1 MRCDR
6 AQELVDPLVDG
17 ELGDDD
23 REAIT
28 AHMKDCPRCAT
39 LSVDIGRLGKSIAE
53 VGREPAPKALVFRVR
68 RHLANAVEHHEVGQ
82 KRFAPWR
89 LPSGIMRQ
97 CATLAA
103 SCALSVLL
111 TWSFMTSTGQVG
123 RLEQEVLS
131 AHVRSLLQD
140 GPPIQ
145 VASSDTH
152 RVKPWFAGRI
162 DFAPD
167 VKDLTTQGFPLLGGR
182 LDYIRERRVVA
193 LVYRRQLHIVNVFMW
208 PASGTE
214 DALPKL
220 ATDNGYNLLVW
231 NKSGVTYWVLSD
243 LDARELSRLQ
253 SLL

>member
-39 LSVDIGRLGKSIAE
+39 LSVDIGRLSKSIAE

-111 TWSFMTSTGQVG
+111 TWAFMTSSGQG
-123 RLEQEVLS
+123 SRLKQEILS

-167 VKDLTTQGFPLLGGR
+167 VKDLTAQGFPLLGGR
-182 LDYIRERRVVA
+182 LDYIGQRRVGA
-193 LVYRRQLHIVNVFMW
+193 LVYQRRLHIVNVFMW
-208 PASGTE
+208 PAASTE
-214 DALPKL
+214 DAPPKL
-220 ATDNGYNLLVW
+220 STDNGYNLLVW
-231 NKSGVTYWVLSD
+231 HKSGITYWAVSD
-243 LDARELSRLQ
+243 LEVRELTRLQ
-253 SLL
+253 NLL

>member
-6 AQELVDPLVDG
+6 ARGLINSLVDG

-23 REAIT
+23 RKAVT
-28 AHMKDCPRCAT
+28 AHIKDCRCCAKFG
-39 LSVDIGRLGKSIAE
+39 VDIRRLSKSIAE
-53 VGREPAPKALVFRVR
+53 IGREPPPKALVFRVR
-68 RHLANAVEHHEVGQ
+68 RHLANAGERHQLAQ
-82 KRFAPWR
+82 KRLVIWQ
-89 LPSGIMRQ
+89 LPSGIMRH

-123 RLEQEVLS
+123 RLEQEILS

-152 RVKPWFAGRI
+152 NVKPWFAGRI

-167 VKDLTTQGFPLLGGR
+167 VKDLTAQGFPLLGGR
-182 LDYIRERRVVA
+182 LDYIRQRRVGA
-193 LVYRRQLHIVNVFMW
+193 LVYQRRLHIVNVFMW
-208 PASGTE
+208 PAASTE
-214 DALPKL
+214 DASPKL
-220 ATDNGYNLLVW
+220 ITENGYNLLVW
-231 NKSGVTYWVLSD
+231 NKSGVTYWAVSD
-243 LDARELSRLQ
+243 LDVSELNRLQ
-253 SLL
+253 NLL

>member
-6 AQELVDPLVDG
+6 AQELIDPLVDG

-82 KRFAPWR
+82 ERFAPWR
-89 LPSGIMRQ
+89 FPSGIMRQ

-111 TWSFMTSTGQVG
+111 TWAFMTSSGQG
-123 RLEQEVLS
+123 SRLKQEILS

-167 VKDLTTQGFPLLGGR
+167 VKDLTAQGFPLLGGR
-182 LDYIRERRVVA
+182 LDYIGQRRVGA
-193 LVYRRQLHIVNVFMW
+193 LVYQRRLHIVNVFMW
-208 PASGTE
+208 PAANTE
-214 DALPKL
+214 DAPPKHI
-220 ATDNGYNLLVW
+220 TENGYNLLTW
-231 NKSGVTYWVLSD
+231 NKSGVTYWAVSD
-243 LDARELSRLQ
+243 LDARELTRLRN
-253 SLL
+253 LL

>member
-6 AQELVDPLVDG
+6 ARELINPLVDG

-23 REAIT
+23 RKAVT
-28 AHMKDCPRCAT
+28 AHINDCSCCAKFG
-39 LSVDIGRLGKSIAE
+39 VDIGRLSKSVAE
-53 VGREPAPKALVFRVR
+53 VGREPAPKALAFRVR
-68 RHLANAVEHHEVGQ
+68 RHLANADEHHEVGQ
-82 KRFAPWR
+82 KRLVLWR

-111 TWSFMTSTGQVG
+111 TWSFMTSSRQVG
-123 RLEQEVLS
+123 RLEQEILS

-167 VKDLTTQGFPLLGGR
+167 VKDLTAQGFPLLGGR
-182 LDYIRERRVVA
+182 LDYIGQRRVGA
-193 LVYRRQLHIVNVFMW
+193 LVYERRLHIVNVFMW
-208 PASGTE
+208 PAAGTE
-214 DALPKL
+214 DASPKL
-220 ATDNGYNLLVW
+220 SAENGYNLLVW
-231 NKSGVTYWVLSD
+231 NKSGVIYWAVSD
-243 LDARELSRLQ
+243 LDARELTRLQ
-253 SLL
+253 NLL